1 MFEIDWDGGDG
12 DNCDASPTFSMLS
25 SGERV
30 VKTIRVEVESM
41 VESHFGDVMDDL
53 FQRYGEMVGNHLA
66 KIRAEYIDM
75 VISLRVIQ
83 LNGSTKG
90 EPMCLPKESPWA
102 SSQ

>member
-1 MFEIDWDGGDG
+1 MEVGLEMFEIDWDGGDG

-53 FQRYGEMVGNHLA
+53 SQRYGEMVGNH
-66 KIRAEYIDM
+66 
-75 VISLRVIQ
+75 SRVH
-83 LNGSTKG
+83 
-90 EPMCLPKESPWA
+90 
-102 SSQ
+102 